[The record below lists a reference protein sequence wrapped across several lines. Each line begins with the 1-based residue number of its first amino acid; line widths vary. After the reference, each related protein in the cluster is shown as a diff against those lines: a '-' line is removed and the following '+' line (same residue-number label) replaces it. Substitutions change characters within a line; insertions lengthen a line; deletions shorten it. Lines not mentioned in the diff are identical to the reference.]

1 MFESVTPKVD
11 APDAVSQVPSPPTE
25 RVIAVM
31 QLLAAEPDRSF
42 SLADITRRLDI
53 SRATGHAIMTTL
65 VVHQWALR
73 DDESAGYSCGPAFAA
88 MGRPANS
95 RALRPI
101 LSELAESIGTQ
112 VLLVRRDGASL
123 EIVDT
128 AGESLTAP
136 RLGSGF
142 RIPLVAPFGRDY
154 VAWASKSS
162 QQAWLGAGQP
172 ATQLQKRLTAVLQE
186 VTRRGYVIERLSP
199 EYVRVYTALR
209 ALAVDGEPD
218 AITRRLAWS
227 FADLT
232 LVDYLPGELDTAEPH
247 QIATIAAPIRDADG
261 LVTMSVTAA
270 PFAALSAATVSDV
283 GAQVSDA
290 ARRIEQHLQGARA

>member
-1 MFESVTPKVD
+1 MTPKVD
-11 APDAVSQVPSPPTE
+11 GSDAVGQVPSPPTE

-65 VVHQWALR
+65 AVHQWVLR
-73 DDESAGYSCGPAFAA
+73 DDATAGYSCGPAFATL
-88 MGRPANS
+88 GRPSNH
-95 RALRPI
+95 RALRPV
-101 LSELAESIGTQ
+101 LSELAESLGTQ
-112 VLLVRRDGASL
+112 VLLVRRDGAAL
-123 EIVDT
+123 QVVDA
-128 AGESLTAP
+128 AGESITTP
-136 RLGSGF
+136 RIGAGF

-154 VAWASKSS
+154 IAWASKAS

-172 ATQLQKRLTAVLQE
+172 TTQLQKRLTAVLQE
-186 VTRRGYVIERLSP
+186 VRQRGYVIERLSP

-209 ALAVDGEPD
+209 ALAVEGEPD

-232 LVDYLPGELDTAEPH
+232 LVDYLPGELDAPGPH
-247 QIATIAAPIRDADG
+247 EIATIAAPVRDADG
-261 LVTMSVTAA
+261 MVTMSVSAA
-270 PFAALSAATVSDV
+270 PFSALTAAQIDDV
-283 GAQVSDA
+283 GAQVSAA
-290 ARRIEQHLQGARA
+290 ARRIEHHLQGARA